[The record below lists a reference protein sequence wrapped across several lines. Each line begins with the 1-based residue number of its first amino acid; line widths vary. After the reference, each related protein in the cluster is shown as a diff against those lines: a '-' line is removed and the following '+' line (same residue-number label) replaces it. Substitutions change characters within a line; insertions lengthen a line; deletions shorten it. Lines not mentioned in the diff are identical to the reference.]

1 MLPYWKMLVPRVPP
15 ASCTTV
21 AACAGIPATVA
32 MASATAVIIRFM
44 IRNPLLTFVNGAASN
59 SVMLQSRDSVKA
71 GQVIDLQ
78 PSRHLLS
85 LGAS

>member
-1 MLPYWKMLVPRVPP
+1 
-15 ASCTTV
+15 
-21 AACAGIPATVA
+21 
-32 MASATAVIIRFM
+32 M

-59 SVMLQSRDSVKA
+59 SDMLQSRDSVKA

>member
-1 MLPYWKMLVPRVPP
+1 
-15 ASCTTV
+15 
-21 AACAGIPATVA
+21 

-59 SVMLQSRDSVKA
+59 SDMLQSRDSVKA